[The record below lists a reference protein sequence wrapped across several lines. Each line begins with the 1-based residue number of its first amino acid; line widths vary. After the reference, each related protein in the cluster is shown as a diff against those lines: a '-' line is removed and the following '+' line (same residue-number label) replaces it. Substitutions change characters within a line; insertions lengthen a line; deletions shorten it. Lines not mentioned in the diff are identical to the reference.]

1 MTASEYQRLAMRTAR
16 ADCRTLSNVG
26 LGLAGE
32 AGEVADLIKKHLH
45 QGHELNVSDMV
56 DELGDVAWYLALGC
70 EILGVNLGT
79 VMERNIEKLRRRY
92 PEGFDSE
99 RSRNREE

>member
-16 ADCRTLSNVG
+16 SDCRTLSNVG

-45 QGHELNVSDMV
+45 QGHDLNVAAMV

-70 EILGVNLGT
+70 EIVGVSLDT